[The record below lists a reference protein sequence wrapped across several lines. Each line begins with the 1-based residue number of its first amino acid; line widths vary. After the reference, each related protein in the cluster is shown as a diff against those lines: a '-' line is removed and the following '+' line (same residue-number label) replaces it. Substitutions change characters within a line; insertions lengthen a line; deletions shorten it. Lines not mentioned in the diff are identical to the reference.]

1 MSADDRNSEPIVVE
15 RGGGH
20 VTAFIAGL
28 AIGAMAALLLAPK
41 SGAATRRELVRYG
54 RRARRAAERF
64 AGDVRD
70 RAEEAYDDVR
80 TDLRRRAHEARDAA
94 EDVVENVKLRVDA
107 GREAGRAAAR
117 AAREELQ
124 RRLADAER
132 PGDGDDT

>member
-1 MSADDRNSEPIVVE
+1 MSADDRNPDPIVVE
-15 RGGGH
+15 RGGGQ

-28 AIGAMAALLLAPK
+28 AIGAMAALLMAPK
-41 SGAATRRELVRYG
+41 SGAATRRDLARYG
-54 RRARRAAERF
+54 KRARRVAERF

-70 RAEEAYDDVR
+70 RAEEAYDDAR

-94 EDVVENVKLRVDA
+94 EDVVESVKLRVDA

-124 RRLADAER
+124 RRLADADR
-132 PGDGDDT
+132 PRDGDDP